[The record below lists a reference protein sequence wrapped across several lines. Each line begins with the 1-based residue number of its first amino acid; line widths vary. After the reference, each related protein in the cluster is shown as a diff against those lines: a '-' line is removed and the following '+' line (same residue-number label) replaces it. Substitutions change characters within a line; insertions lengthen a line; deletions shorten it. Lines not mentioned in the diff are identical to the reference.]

1 MSSPVKKPVAA
12 SKKAVTPQQKLSVK
26 RNKTRGKFRKN
37 KLEPRLRDIENEV
50 DPVESK
56 LPHTIYYN
64 SILIYGPSVS
74 ATTVVRILFISSRV
88 LDSSISSTEMEKI
101 HKLYTLIAVNKN
113 NTALWGPVQSSVKV
127 SFKELHD
134 QLEDLRHSTKKF
146 LSSRCDKAHVLE
158 IIRDTKLDSDESK
171 LEKISAAKSV
181 IESLEEKE
189 LSVLDKI
196 APCSEQS
203 TMLKLSTM
211 GGVMTRSSE
220 ARATD
225 KTALV
230 PTTTATNS
238 PEAGERKE
246 YHSPTWTSTS
256 SSKRDFSSLSG
267 IVASVKPTS
276 KRKHD
281 DPGPD
286 PGGRHNVSNKRR
298 KTAAA
303 SSHCVSFGLEC
314 EPNERTD
321 DGKPYHG
328 KGRIKQNRDN
338 SVSSQM
344 FLEVQATSNQKSQQ
358 IGELQLKVE
367 ELEYRLKFRN
377 NNPNPTTKKLQ
388 GRHDELL
395 TSYQRNKKKN
405 EQLQAQLE
413 GVKFVSDQYFRAL
426 KKKNQSLCLYP
437 RKEIYLNLSPH
448 RYFPDLDLEL
458 LRAQNTWLDNEIQHS
473 FAFFP
478 ASILFTQRRTLA
490 SIARRRGE
498 KALAEQQH

>member
-1 MSSPVKKPVAA
+1 MSPNKKPFA
-12 SKKAVTPQQKLSVK
+12 SNKKPDTPQQKLSKKREKARKSLK
-26 RNKTRGKFRKN
+26 RNV
-37 KLEPRLRDIENEV
+37 LEPRLKDIENEV

-74 ATTVVRILFISSRV
+74 IITVVTILLSHRV
-88 LDSSISSTEMEKI
+88 FSSISSTELNKI
-101 HKLYTLIAVNKN
+101 HKLSTLIGVKA
-113 NTALWGPVQSSVKV
+113 TDTTLWGPTASSVKKA
-127 SFKELHD
+127 FPKFCK
-134 QLEDLRHSTKKF
+134 QLEDLRRSTEKV
-146 LSSRCDKAHVLE
+146 LSSEGRKARAMD
-158 IIRDTKLDSDESK
+158 IIEDTKLDSDEAN
-171 LEKISAAKSV
+171 LEKISAVKSV
-181 IESLEEKE
+181 SESLEEKELNHESLEEKE

-203 TMLKLSTM
+203 TMSKLSIM

-238 PEAGERKE
+238 PEAGEREE
-246 YHSPTWTSTS
+246 YHSPTWKTSTP

-267 IVASVKPTS
+267 ILAPVKLPS

-358 IGELQLKVE
+358 VDELQLKVE
-367 ELEYRLKFRN
+367 ELEYRLKVRN

-388 GRHDELL
+388 GRYDELL
-395 TSYQRNKKKN
+395 TSYQRNKKQNK
-405 EQLQAQLE
+405 QLQAQLE
-413 GVKFVSDQYFRAL
+413 GVKFVSDQRFRAL
-426 KKKNQSLCLYP
+426 KKKDQSLCLYP
-437 RKEIYLNLSPH
+437 RKEIYLNLPPH
-448 RYFPDLDLEL
+448 RYFPDPDLEL
-458 LRAQNTWLDNEIQHS
+458 L
-473 FAFFP
+473 
-478 ASILFTQRRTLA
+478 
-490 SIARRRGE
+490 
-498 KALAEQQH
+498 